1 MSSEIV
7 EDIKSKIDI
16 VALIGET
23 VKLKKQGS
31 IYVGATSPSSK
42 SGASLKVDPHTQL
55 YNNFA
60 EENGGD
66 VLNWIAYREGLDI
79 ESDFPR
85 IIEIAAERA
94 GIVLEHQNSQ
104 LLSYR
109 ALVYPFLRAAAGYY
123 HDQLTEDCRAFIHR
137 KWGISDK
144 MINELLIGWAPE
156 NCHLQKEMSDLFPE
170 DIMRMSGLF
179 NVTNDD
185 KLRDVFR
192 GRIIFPYWKGG
203 KVVYF
208 IGRDPNP
215 AENSPKYFKQLVH
228 SEARPY
234 VSRVIDNSVFYGEDS
249 IKKADSV
256 IITEGVTDCIKVLQ
270 EGLACISPVTVR
282 IKDEQKEYAYQLV
295 KNKSEVIICND
306 NEDNGTGTKGAI
318 ATAEYLESRGLPVR
332 VIELPRPDGVDK
344 IDLAEFLQ
352 DNSKEDFLKL
362 ESNNVWEIKL
372 RSQNIP
378 DKAIDRFRAAK
389 MFIQNE
395 LKQMEPVT
403 RKIFIRNDVRDY
415 FGLQNADIGEIFK
428 HVSFEDDV
436 STEDEQ
442 DHGFFTERGSLRV
455 KKLGE
460 YVLLLHRFIT
470 FEDTKNI
477 YHYRNG
483 VYVPGGEDVI
493 ARIVQTSLGD
503 ASKKKHISE
512 ILNFVQLETLIP
524 REQINHDLKQ
534 INLLNG
540 LYNLETD
547 QLEPHTPDYIS
558 TVQLPVIYD
567 KDAKC
572 PLIDK
577 FISEVLEPKR
587 VPVIYEFLGYCMIPD
602 TRLEY
607 SLMLIGKGANGKS
620 VMLSLFGEFLGGHNT
635 SAESLHMLEKDS
647 YSTAELYGK
656 LANIFPD
663 LASRAIYENSTFKML
678 TGNEKEIRAQRKF
691 EHPFKFKNTAR
702 LIFSA
707 NNLPPVPGDD
717 FAYFRRWIPLKFPN
731 TFEGKKADK
740 NLIDK
745 LTQPE
750 ELSGLF
756 HVCMK
761 ALKGLLQRGHYSFE
775 LTTEEVM
782 KLYRINSDPIAQFAD
797 DSVVYSDNDTLKS
810 KMYNEFIVWCQDNDV
825 PLVHENVFSK
835 RFTKLGYT
843 TGRESSGERRRTWQN
858 CAIKQSVQGGKICL
872 DGKNQDEEGN
882 SSKRPSTSLH
892 CSNNQ
897 NNTTYYNE
905 DNVHVYSYNI
915 ENAWTPGRPL
925 TSADQT
931 ISFSSQGVDV
941 QTNSGPGT
949 EATDKL
955 PQSIPEK
962 LGCFFGPD
970 ETITEQRLIY
980 SCIRDVMKTTYNRDN
995 IVAQCKML
1003 NVPMVGERLDLL
1015 KRKGVIHEKPNG
1027 DLVWVGG

>member
-1 MSSEIV
+1 MSTEII
-7 EDIKSKIDI
+7 EEIKSKIDI

-23 VKLKKQGS
+23 IKLKKQGS

-60 EENGGD
+60 EESGGD

-79 ESDFPR
+79 VSDFPR
-85 IIEIAAERA
+85 IIEIAAEKA
-94 GIVLEHQNSQ
+94 GVVLEHQDRK
-104 LLSYR
+104 LLSDKALLQPFFR
-109 ALVYPFLRAAAGYY
+109 AVAGYY
-123 HDQLTEDCRAFIHR
+123 HSKLTEECRAYIHR
-137 KWGISDK
+137 KWGINDK
-144 MINELLIGWAPE
+144 MIDELLIGWAPE
-156 NCHLQKEMSDLFPE
+156 NCHLQNELHDLFPD

-179 NVTNDD
+179 NLNE
-185 KLRDVFR
+185 KGQMRDIFR

-208 IGRDPNP
+208 IGRDPHPN
-215 AENSPKYFKQLVH
+215 EGVPKYFKQLVH
-228 SEARPY
+228 SETRQY
-234 VSRVIDNSVFYGEDS
+234 ISKVVDNSVFYGEDS
-249 IKKADSV
+249 IRKADSV

-282 IKDEQKEYAYQLV
+282 IKDEQKEYAYSLV
-295 KNKSEVIICND
+295 KNMSEVIICND
-306 NEDNGTGTKGAI
+306 NEDNETGKKGAI
-318 ATAEYLESRGLPVR
+318 ATAEYLESRGVPVR
-332 VIELPRPDGVDK
+332 VVELPKPDGVDK

-352 DNSKEDFLKL
+352 DNSKEDFLQL

-372 RSQNIP
+372 RAQNIP
-378 DKAIDRFRAAK
+378 DKAIDKFRAAK
-389 MFIQNE
+389 RFIQNE
-395 LKQMEPVT
+395 LKQMDPAM
-403 RKIFIRNDVRDY
+403 RKVFIRNDVKNY
-415 FGLQNADIGEIFK
+415 FGLQITDINEILK
-428 HVSFEDDV
+428 NLMFEDEVEEIDE
-436 STEDEQ
+436 EDRS
-442 DHGFFTERGSLRV
+442 FFTERGSLRV

-460 YVLLLHRFIT
+460 YVMSLHRFIT

-477 YHYRNG
+477 FHYRNG
-483 VYVPGGEDVI
+483 VYVPGGEDII
-493 ARIVQTSLGD
+493 ARIVQNSLGD
-503 ASKKKHISE
+503 ASKKRHISE
-512 ILNFVQLETLIP
+512 IQNYVQLETLIP
-524 REQINHDLKQ
+524 RGRVNHDLKR

-540 LYNLETD
+540 LYNLETE
-547 QLEPHTPDYIS
+547 QLEPHIPDYIS
-558 TVQLPVIYD
+558 IVQLPVAYD
-567 KDAKC
+567 SNAKC
-572 PLIDK
+572 PLIEK
-577 FISEVLEPKR
+577 FIGEVLEPKR

-602 TRLEY
+602 SRLEY
-607 SLMLIGKGANGKS
+607 SLMLLGKGANGKS
-620 VMLSLFGEFLGGHNT
+620 VMLSLFGEFLGGQNT
-635 SAESLHMLEKDS
+635 SAESLHMLEKDP

-707 NNLPPVPGDD
+707 NNLPPAPGDD

-731 TFEGKKADK
+731 TFEGKRADK

-756 HVCMK
+756 NICVK
-761 ALKGLLQRGHYSFE
+761 ALKKLLQRGQYSFE
-775 LTTEEVM
+775 LTTEEVT

-797 DSVVYSDNDTLKS
+797 DCVVYSDNDTLKS
-810 KMYNEFIVWCQDNDV
+810 KMYSEFIIWCQDNDV

-858 CAIKQSVQGGKICL
+858 CAIKQSVQGGEICP
-872 DGKNQDEEGN
+872 DGKKQEAESN
-882 SSKRPSTSLH
+882 SSKRPSISLH

-897 NNTTYYNE
+897 DNTTVCSI
-905 DNVHVYSYNI
+905 DNNSHNTLQYRKCPD
-915 ENAWTPGRPL
+915 AWTDDGADSPVDNDLL
-925 TSADQT
+925 TSKDT
-931 ISFSSQGVDV
+931 SVRPDVDENIS
-941 QTNSGPGT
+941 NSFEVP
-949 EATDKL
+949 K
-955 PQSIPEK
+955 K
-962 LGCFFGPD
+962 LGTFFEPD
-970 ETITEQRLIY
+970 ETLVSQDVIY
-980 SCIRDVMKTTYNRDN
+980 SVIRAVMKTTYKREH

-1003 NVPMVGERLDLL
+1003 NVSCGGERLDLL
-1015 KRKGVIHEKPNG
+1015 KQKGVIHEKPNG